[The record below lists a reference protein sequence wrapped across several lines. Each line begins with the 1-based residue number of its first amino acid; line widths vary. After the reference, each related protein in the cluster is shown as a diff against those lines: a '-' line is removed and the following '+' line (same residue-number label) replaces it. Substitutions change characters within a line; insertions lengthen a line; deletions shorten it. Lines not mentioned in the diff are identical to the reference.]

1 MGLKICIYRGT
12 HQIGGIASEISTEKT
27 RILIDMGD
35 ELSVDPDFV
44 PAPLDIPGVTDTN
57 GRCDAV
63 LFTHY
68 HGDHIGQMAHIRP
81 EIPLYAGALAK
92 DIMLLYEL
100 TKCVFE
106 NLCIRYDVRC
116 PGQFDKLY
124 AAELCEV

>member
-68 HGDHIGQMAHIRP
+68 WRNYASLCVGGLYLFTHIRH
-81 EIPLYAGALAK
+81 
-92 DIMLLYEL
+92 
-100 TKCVFE
+100 
-106 NLCIRYDVRC
+106 
-116 PGQFDKLY
+116 
-124 AAELCEV
+124 